1 MGRKNKFLY
10 SIKYTLLFLFAFAIA
25 GWGLY
30 TAISPNVEIYKKER
44 GRSQAIQE
52 YREENDLANSEMWMQ
67 IPVEIKPT
75 EVAPA
80 EWPELWEALCKY
92 NEQIY
97 ADGQADLSDP
107 FSYAEIAVNL
117 SEYGYNSEIFGVVN
131 IPKLN
136 VELPIYLGA
145 SERNMDSGAAQMTET
160 SMPIGGENTNS
171 VFAVHRN
178 YIMEVEELELGDV
191 ILVQNPWELLEY
203 RVVQIKLIWPH
214 ESEYVM
220 IQEGRDLITI
230 MTCHPWGSGGRY
242 RYIVTAERYEEEVDT
257 GETIQV
263 SLLNPDRVREQFEK
277 FLAQWSNKQNADL
290 EMSEGTEFTSSRRDI
305 LIRKYL
311 PFGALCAAAATAVVL
326 ILIAIVRSANR
337 KAKDRKQNK

>member
-1 MGRKNKFLY
+1 MGRKNDFLR
-10 SIKYTLLFLFAFAIA
+10 SIKYALLFSIAFAIA

-30 TAISPNVEIYKKER
+30 TAIAPNVELYKKEQ
-44 GRSQAIQE
+44 GRSKVVQE
-52 YREENDLANSEMWMQ
+52 YRKENELNNSEMWVQ
-67 IPVEIKPT
+67 VPIEIKPT
-75 EVAPA
+75 EATPE
-80 EWPELWEALCKY
+80 EWPELWETLSDY

-107 FSYAEIAVNL
+107 FSYAEITVNL
-117 SEYGYNSEIFGVVN
+117 SEYGYDSEIFGIVS

-160 SMPIGGENTNS
+160 SMPIGGANTNS

-191 ILVQNPWELLEY
+191 ILVQNPWEVLEY
-203 RVVQIKLIWPH
+203 RVVQIKLIWPNEIEH
-214 ESEYVM
+214 VM

-242 RYIVTAERYEEEVDT
+242 RYIVTAERCKEEVEA
-257 GETIQV
+257 GKTIQV
-263 SLLNPDRVREQFEK
+263 SLLNPIRVKEQFEK
-277 FLAQWSNKQNADL
+277 MLAQWSNKQNADL
-290 EMSEGTEFTSSRRDI
+290 EISEGTEFTSSRRDI
-305 LIRKYL
+305 LIRKNL
-311 PFGALCAAAATAVVL
+311 PLAALCAAAVIGVIL
-326 ILIAIVRSANR
+326 ILTPIIRLVIR
-337 KAKDRKQNK
+337 KTKNKKSK